1 MLSNGFHTLKRS
13 VTRLALFAAVQ
24 VVFCLWFAVFC
35 AGLVSL
41 GPLRLPYDVPGYWY
55 GGLACLSTAFLP
67 VWVAW
72 TCNEAIDA
80 ARKAAQPDASALT
93 ETLTK
98 TLIRARKQ
106 LPRELPVIPLLLLL
120 EWSRHRTLHAW
131 PMAVVLGLL
140 WLLDFAVLSWMERQ
154 LPCPEAEAA
163 PSAGDPPPV
172 YDPLYRQARQFLAAG
187 ILEALVLLPLI
198 LRFGFH
204 FDMVGLE
211 PRAVPNVLTLIICL
225 GQAAGLIR
233 CGRMI
238 RRQLTVSGEAG
249 PDLAALREQLR
260 THREQQMTQVLLAPL
275 AVIID
280 LIQSESPLALL
291 WLVLAVACYLV
302 YEGLYRRFIRTLTV
316 RLAEH

>member
-13 VTRLALFAAVQ
+13 VARLALFAAVQ
-24 VVFCLWFAVFC
+24 VVFCMWFAVFC

-93 ETLTK
+93 ETLTAI
-98 TLIRARKQ
+98 LIRARKQ

-131 PMAVVLGLL
+131 PMAVVFGLL
-140 WLLDFAVLSWMERQ
+140 WLLDFAAFCWTERQ
-154 LPCPEAEAA
+154 LPCLVAMPAPLAE
-163 PSAGDPPPV
+163 DPPV
-172 YDPLYRQARQFLAAG
+172 YDPLYRQARKFLAAG

-204 FDMVGLE
+204 FDMVAFR

-249 PDLAALREQLR
+249 PDLAALREQLG

-291 WLVLAVACYLV
+291 WLVLAVVCYLV
-302 YEGLYRRFIRTLTV
+302 YEGLYRRFVRTLTV
-316 RLAEH
+316 RLADH

>member
-24 VVFCLWFAVFC
+24 VVFCLWFAIFC

-41 GPLRLPYDVPGYWY
+41 GPLCLPYDVPGYWY

-98 TLIRARKQ
+98 ILIRARKQ

-131 PMAVVLGLL
+131 PMAVVFGLL
-140 WLLDFAVLSWMERQ
+140 WLLDFAAFCWTERQ
-154 LPCPEAEAA
+154 LPCLVATPAPLAE
-163 PSAGDPPPV
+163 DPPV
-172 YDPLYRQARQFLAAG
+172 YDPLYRQTRQFLAAG

-225 GQAAGLIR
+225 GQAAGLIH

-238 RRQLTVSGEAG
+238 RRQLTVPGEAG
-249 PDLAALREQLR
+249 PALAALREQLG

-291 WLVLAVACYLV
+291 WLVLAVAY
-302 YEGLYRRFIRTLTV
+302 GLLCFLPFELWYRRFVRTLTT
-316 RLAEH
+316 L

>member
-24 VVFCLWFAVFC
+24 VVFCLWFAIFC

-98 TLIRARKQ
+98 ILIRARKQ

-131 PMAVVLGLL
+131 PMAVVFGLL
-140 WLLDFAVLSWMERQ
+140 WLLDFAAFCWTE
-154 LPCPEAEAA
+154 
-163 PSAGDPPPV
+163 
-172 YDPLYRQARQFLAAG
+172 
-187 ILEALVLLPLI
+187 
-198 LRFGFH
+198 
-204 FDMVGLE
+204 
-211 PRAVPNVLTLIICL
+211 
-225 GQAAGLIR
+225 
-233 CGRMI
+233 
-238 RRQLTVSGEAG
+238 RQLTVSGGGRPRPCCAAG
-249 PDLAALREQLR
+249 TARNPPGAADDPGSAGSAGGDHRSHTERVAAGAALAR
-260 THREQQMTQVLLAPL
+260 TGGGLL
-275 AVIID
+275 
-280 LIQSESPLALL
+280 S
-291 WLVLAVACYLV
+291 
-302 YEGLYRRFIRTLTV
+302 GL
-316 RLAEH
+316 

>member
-98 TLIRARKQ
+98 ILIRARNQ

-131 PMAVVLGLL
+131 PMAVVFGLL
-140 WLLDFAVLSWMERQ
+140 WLLDFAAFCWME
-154 LPCPEAEAA
+154 
-163 PSAGDPPPV
+163 
-172 YDPLYRQARQFLAAG
+172 
-187 ILEALVLLPLI
+187 
-198 LRFGFH
+198 
-204 FDMVGLE
+204 
-211 PRAVPNVLTLIICL
+211 
-225 GQAAGLIR
+225 
-233 CGRMI
+233 
-238 RRQLTVSGEAG
+238 RQLTVSGEAG
-249 PDLAALREQLR
+249 PALAALREQLG

-275 AVIID
+275 AVIVD

>member
-98 TLIRARKQ
+98 TLIRARNQ

-131 PMAVVLGLL
+131 PMAVVFGLL

-154 LPCPEAEAA
+154 LPCLVATPAPLAE
-163 PSAGDPPPV
+163 DPPV
-172 YDPLYRQARQFLAAG
+172 YDPLYCQARQFLAAG

-204 FDMVGLE
+204 FDMVAFR

>member
-24 VVFCLWFAVFC
+24 VVFCLWFAIFC

-93 ETLTK
+93 ETLTAI
-98 TLIRARKQ
+98 LIRARKQ

-154 LPCPEAEAA
+154 LPCLVATPAPLAE
-163 PSAGDPPPV
+163 DPPV
-172 YDPLYRQARQFLAAG
+172 YDPLYCQARQFLAAG

-204 FDMVGLE
+204 FDMVAFR

-233 CGRMI
+233 CGWMI

>member
-98 TLIRARKQ
+98 ILIRARNQ

-204 FDMVGLE
+204 FDMVAFR

-225 GQAAGLIR
+225 G
-233 CGRMI
+233 
-238 RRQLTVSGEAG
+238 RQLA
-249 PDLAALREQLR
+249 
-260 THREQQMTQVLLAPL
+260 
-275 AVIID
+275 
-280 LIQSESPLALL
+280 
-291 WLVLAVACYLV
+291 
-302 YEGLYRRFIRTLTV
+302 
-316 RLAEH
+316 